1 MGISFS
7 QPYYLILLLLLP
19 YFVYLW
25 AHSPRAFAS
34 WQQKAFL
41 GLRLMVAVLLVL
53 ALSGLE
59 FTFRHQE
66 RSVVYVADTSVSM
79 AGVAGEAAD
88 WIAGSLAELP
98 ADVAAGVVSVGQKAM
113 VENPV
118 GSRPDFQGFQSVTNP
133 DYTNLAAGLGLARAM
148 LPENRGK
155 QIVLISDGRENRGDA
170 VEQARLLSQQGIRL
184 DVLPLLPETGPEA
197 LVKTVSLPSHLR
209 KGEYFDIQAVIEA
222 TSPTRGTVRIMADNR
237 VLKEEKI
244 SLSKGDNR
252 RLWSARAENPGM
264 YTERVELTA
273 ERETWQENN
282 VGIGITQVAGTPRVL
297 LVEGTAGE
305 SRALADALEMAQ
317 IDTEVTDPGFI
328 PQTLAEMAGYS
339 SIVLVNVPATDIPDQ
354 TMASLETY
362 VRDLGRGLVMV
373 GGENSFGLGGY
384 FKTPVEKALPVNM
397 DIRGKGEIP
406 SVGLVLVIDKSGS
419 MGGTDYGIPKIELA
433 KEAALRA
440 TEILDARDSLGVVAF
455 DSSYKW
461 VVETAPLKDK
471 GKVEDSIGSIRAGG
485 GTNIFPGLQEAYK
498 SLVEAPVKV
507 KHIILLTD
515 GQSAYGG
522 EYEGLLEKMKKDSV
536 TLSTIAVGSDSD
548 ARLLSYLAEAGQGR
562 YYYTDDF
569 ESIPKIFTRETIM
582 ATRSYLVQEPFTPVR
597 RGSSS
602 ILPQGGLPALFGYVA
617 TAPKST
623 AETILLSHKGDPVLA
638 RWQYG
643 LGRTVAW
650 TSDVKGRWAGE
661 WIKWQS
667 FPEFWAKVVSWTLPQ
682 ESTGEMLV
690 STGRED
696 GRGWVSV
703 EIPGEPG
710 QVHDISARVI
720 SPDGTGQ
727 EIPLRAVGPGRYRES
742 FDTEQTGAYIVQVI
756 QRTGGGAD
764 RQQTAGL
771 VVPYSPE
778 FLFRPVSDDYFA
790 TLAAAGG
797 GRVLD
802 PEKDRGG
809 IGRLPIPA
817 VWGKIPLWP
826 GLLVMAT
833 LLFPVDIA
841 ARRFNW
847 NLRWAGLLWQRFRS
861 RLKAKGEGPGER
873 EAVFATI
880 KRQKE
885 DREEF
890 YRTRTESPVF
900 REAQGGAGAG
910 KQRQGPGGAERAFGE
925 SVPDFSKKGK
935 VSPDEKEKQPVPGE
949 KNSEDS
955 FTSKLLAAKRRKK

>member
-7 QPYYLILLLLLP
+7 QPYYLIILLLLP

-25 AHSPRAFAS
+25 ARSPRAFAS

-41 GLRLMVAVLLVL
+41 ALRLLMVVLLVL

-59 FTFRHQE
+59 LTFRHQE
-66 RSVVYVADTSVSM
+66 RSVVYVADTSISMTGVSR
-79 AGVAGEAAD
+79 ETAD
-88 WIAGSLAELP
+88 WVAGSLSGLP
-98 ADVAAGVVSVGQKAM
+98 ADAAAGVVSVGKKAM

-118 GSRPDFQGFQSVTNP
+118 GKRPDFQGFQSVTNP
-133 DYTNLAAGLGLARAM
+133 DYTDLAAGMGLARAM

-170 VEQARLLSQQGIRL
+170 IEQARLLKQQGIRL
-184 DVLPLLPETGPEA
+184 DVLPVSPEMGSEA
-197 LVKTVSLPSHLR
+197 LVKSVSLPSHLR

-222 TSPTRGTVRIMADNR
+222 TASTKGTVRIMADNR
-237 VLKEEKI
+237 ILKEEPI

-252 RLWSARAENPGM
+252 LVWSARAENPGL
-264 YTERVELTA
+264 YTYRVELTA
-273 ERETWQENN
+273 EGDTYKENN
-282 VGIGITQVAGTPRVL
+282 VGIGITQVSGTPKVL

-305 SRALADALEMAQ
+305 SRALADALGMAQ
-317 IDTEVTDPGFI
+317 IESEVTDPRFI
-328 PQTLAEMAGYS
+328 PATLAEMAGYS
-339 SIVLVNVPATDIPDQ
+339 SIVLVNVPATEIPDQ
-354 TMASLETY
+354 TMNSLETY

-433 KEAALRA
+433 KEAATRA

-485 GTNIFPGLQEAYK
+485 GTNIFPGLQEAYN
-498 SLVEAPVKV
+498 SLVKTPVKV

-522 EYEGLLEKMKKDSV
+522 EYEGLLENMKKDNV
-536 TLSTIAVGSDSD
+536 TLSTIAVGGDSD
-548 ARLLSYLAEAGQGR
+548 TGLLAHLAESGQGR
-562 YYYTDDF
+562 YYFTDDF

-582 ATRSYLVQEPFTPVR
+582 ATRSYLVQEPFTPER
-597 RGSSS
+597 SGSSS
-602 ILPQGGLPALFGYVA
+602 LLPPGGLPALFGYVA
-617 TAPKST
+617 AAPKST

-661 WIKWQS
+661 WIKWHS

-682 ESTGEMLV
+682 ESPGDMIV

-703 EIPGEPG
+703 EIPGESG
-710 QVHDISARVI
+710 QVHDISAKVI
-720 SPDGTGQ
+720 SPDGSGQ
-727 EIPLRAVGPGRYRES
+727 EVPLRAVGPGRYRES
-742 FDTEQTGAYIVQVI
+742 FATEQPGAYIVQVV
-756 QRTGGGAD
+756 QRTGDGIG
-764 RQQTAGL
+764 RQKTAGL
-771 VVPYSPE
+771 VMPYSPE

-802 PEKDRGG
+802 PEKDIAE

-817 VWGKIPLWP
+817 VWGKIPLWT
-826 GLLVMAT
+826 GLLAVAT
-833 LLFPVDIA
+833 LMFPVDIA

-847 NLRWAGLLWQRFRS
+847 NLRWAVVLWQRFRS
-861 RLKAKGEGPGER
+861 RSMAKNEDKGEHESMLGT
-873 EAVFATI
+873 V
-880 KRQKE
+880 KRQKK
-885 DREEF
+885 DREDF
-890 YRTRTESPVF
+890 YRTRTGTPVS
-900 REAQGGAGAG
+900 REEQGTTRAGNQEKDSG
-910 KQRQGPGGAERAFGE
+910 KA
-925 SVPDFSKKGK
+925 KGK
-935 VSPDEKEKQPVPGE
+935 VSIEGQQEKRPVSGE

-955 FTSKLLAAKRRKK
+955 FTSKLLAAKKRTKK